1 MVAIKAACLA
11 REMTLIQS
19 THLTNSVRD
28 CAPAHTQRDAHAF
41 IAVRFIASS
50 AAINRAAYALAHPSD
65 IRFRE
70 ILVAES

>member
-1 MVAIKAACLA
+1 MFFDTPFA
-11 REMTLIQS
+11 RVRRERRRRRFRY
-19 THLTNSVRD
+19 THTE
-28 CAPAHTQRDAHAF
+28 RDAHAY

>member
-1 MVAIKAACLA
+1 MFFDTPFA
-11 REMTLIQS
+11 R
-19 THLTNSVRD
+19 VRRERRRRRFRYI
-28 CAPAHTQRDAHAF
+28 HTQRDAHAY

-50 AAINRAAYALAHPSD
+50 ASINRAAYALAHPSD